1 MSPKGFAVLAAATAV
16 SLGLAAWAVTGRDAP
31 VTASAQPEPMFAG
44 LLQSLNDV
52 HAVKVTGGGGE
63 PVTVRR
69 AEGGRTWRVEER
81 GGYPADP
88 EKVRELA
95 LGLANLRLVEAKTA
109 SPERLP
115 RLDLGD
121 PAKPDAKAREVQ
133 LLGKDGKPLAAAV
146 VGKTKYGLY
155 GGGRAGVYVRR
166 AGEDQAWLAA
176 GSLVVPGGPLDM
188 VAKEV
193 VDIPADELGRITLGA
208 DGPSPLVAS
217 KPDRQAEAFTLAAA
231 PPEGRTVDP
240 EKLDRLAGTLA
251 GLVMQDVKPLAQVP
265 FAAEAPKARFET
277 WDGLVVEARVT
288 KTGEGDKSE
297 HWVTLAAAPGEP
309 LAPAPPPAASPAAS
323 GTPAEPAAGSA
334 PAAATTPAAKPAAD
348 RAAEL
353 KAKLDGWAFKLS
365 EFAAARI
372 GWTLNDLLAAPDA
385 AS

>member
-16 SLGLAAWAVTGRDAP
+16 SLGLAAWAVAGRDVP
-31 VTASAQPEPMFAG
+31 VAASAQPEPMFAG
-44 LLQSLNDV
+44 LLQGLNDV
-52 HAVKVTGGGGE
+52 HAVEVRGGGGE

-69 AEGGRTWRVEER
+69 AEDGRTWRVEER

-121 PAKPDAKAREVQ
+121 PSGPDTKAREVR
-133 LLGKDGKPLAAAV
+133 LLGKGGEPLAAAV

-166 AGEDQAWLAA
+166 VGEDQAWLAA

-193 VDIPADELGRITLGA
+193 VDIPADEVGRVTLGA

-240 EKLDRLAGTLA
+240 AKLDRLAGTLA
-251 GLVMQDVKPLAQVP
+251 GLMMQEVRQLAQVP
-265 FAAEAPKARFET
+265 FPADAPKARFET
-277 WDGLVVEARVT
+277 WDGLVVEARMA
-288 KTGEGDKSE
+288 KTGEGDKAE
-297 HWVTLAAAPGEP
+297 HWVTLAATPGEP
-309 LAPAPPPAASPAAS
+309 LAPPAPPA
-323 GTPAEPAAGSA
+323 GETPAE
-334 PAAATTPAAKPAAD
+334 AATPTPAPSAAVPPAQ

-353 KAKLDGWAFKLS
+353 NAKLDGWAFRLS

-372 GWTLNDLLAAPDA
+372 GWTLDDLLAAPDA